1 MRLST
6 QWWLD
11 STQLCT
17 YGTSHPAFHPVDDAG
32 QVKKKHTHTHTLT
45 QTLPGFLKEMPLP
58 TVKRRKGQSK
68 RSSSATGG
76 KAKAAGTGV
85 KRRKRRVRRTKSR
98 RKLVRLKIKQL

>member
-1 MRLST
+1 MRLSM

-17 YGTSHPAFHPVDDAG
+17 YGTSHPALHPVDDAG
-32 QVKKKHTHTHTLT
+32 QVKKTHAGTHART
-45 QTLPGFLKEMPLP
+45 QTLPGFLKEMHLP

-76 KAKAAGTGV
+76 KGKAAGTGV
-85 KRRKRRVRRTKSR
+85 RRRKRRVRRTKSR
-98 RKLVRLKIKQL
+98 RKLVRLQI